1 MSGIKLTA
9 QKIEKLPFSSKRT
22 LYIDQHPTTKFQ
34 NCDFVLI
41 VGARSKMAYLRHRP
55 VINGTRRTTMIK
67 LGDATAISL
76 GELRE
81 IYEAEVIKLKR
92 GESEYLLEK
101 DQRDITLKD
110 LVDFYIDRKEQ
121 GKGKSVSD
129 YEQKQMNSLMNQ
141 KVGKIFVGELKC
153 KDLEFDAIQGI
164 LDADIKK
171 GSFYVANQ
179 KREFIQRVWNYSVK
193 NNIRAKVLKPIS
205 NPASF
210 SMDDWVGWKKEPSEK
225 KLEVKDFPEFFEAIE
240 SLPRSDFRDF
250 FKMALFTGQHPYSEI
265 AKMRWDQI
273 QEIEGQTWWIMEKGF
288 HKVDKPHQF
297 PLHKMTLD
305 IINKYKG
312 NDDVFVFKNIHDKGD
327 FYTKDNLKNA
337 IRRLKKTHNIKWDIR
352 CLRASF
358 VTAITNLD
366 HTYRAGVL
374 CNQAGQN
381 ITEKN
386 YVRAD
391 VTYFDFK
398 IEMINAY
405 MELIQDKIN
414 EKRN

>member
-22 LYIDQHPTTKFQ
+22 LYIDNHPTTKFKG
-34 NCDFVLI
+34 CDFIVV
-41 VGARSKMAYLRHRP
+41 VGARTKTAYLRHRP
-55 VINGTRRTTMIK
+55 VINGTRKNTMVK

-76 GELRE
+76 SELRE
-81 IYEAEVIKLKR
+81 IYFDEVVKLKR
-92 GESEYLLEK
+92 GESNYLIEK
-101 DQRDITLKD
+101 DQRDITLRD
-110 LVDFYIDRKEQ
+110 LVDFYILK
-121 GKGKSVSD
+121 KKPSD

-141 KVGKIFVGELKC
+141 TLDKIFVGDLKC
-153 KDLEFDAIQGI
+153 KDLDTFGVKDVLQQ
-164 LDADIKK
+164 DVDKK
-171 GSFYVANQ
+171 SMYVANQ
-179 KREFIQRVWNYSVK
+179 KREFIQRIWNYNSRENK
-193 NNIRAKVLKPIS
+193 NAKVIKKIS
-205 NPASF
+205 NPATF
-210 SMDDWVGWKKEPSEK
+210 SMMDWVGWKKEPSEK
-225 KLEVKDFPEFFEAIE
+225 KLNVSDYPQFFEAIE
-240 SLPRSDFRDF
+240 SLSRSDFRDF

-312 NDDVFVFKNIHDKGD
+312 NDDVFVFKNIHDKSD

-337 IRRLKKTHNIKWDIR
+337 IRRLKKTHNITWDIR

-366 HTYRAGVL
+366 HTYRAGLL

-398 IEMINAY
+398 IEMINAF
-405 MELIQDKIN
+405 MELIQDKMN

>member
-22 LYIDQHPTTKFQ
+22 LYIDKHPTTKFQ

-55 VINGTRRTTMIK
+55 IINGSRKTSMIK
-67 LGDATAISL
+67 LGNASVIGLS
-76 GELRE
+76 ELRE
-81 IYEAEVIKLKR
+81 IYTEEVTKIIR
-92 GESEYLLEK
+92 NESNYLIEK

-110 LVDFYIDRKEQ
+110 LVDFYILRK
-121 GKGKSVSD
+121 KPSD
-129 YEQKQMNSLMNQ
+129 YEQKQMNSLINQ
-141 KVGKIFVGELKC
+141 KLDRILVGQLKC
-153 KDLEFDAIQGI
+153 KDLDTFAVKDVLQEDV
-164 LDADIKK
+164 DK
-171 GSFYVANQ
+171 GSMYVANQ
-179 KREFIQRVWNYSVK
+179 KREFIQRVWNYSSRENREARV
-193 NNIRAKVLKPIS
+193 ISTMS

-210 SMDDWVGWKKEPSEK
+210 SMVDWVGWKKEPSEK
-225 KLEVKDFPEFFEAIE
+225 KLDVSDYPKFFEAVE
-240 SLPRSDFRDF
+240 SLPRTDFQDF

-265 AKMRWDQI
+265 AKMRWEQI
-273 QEIEGQTWWIMEKGF
+273 QEIEGQTWWVMEKGF

-297 PLHKMTLD
+297 PLHNMALD

-312 NDDVFVFKNIHDKGD
+312 NDDVFVFKNIHDKSD

-337 IRRLKKTHNIKWDIR
+337 MRRLKKTHNIDWDMR

-366 HTYRAGVL
+366 HTYRAGIL

-386 YVRAD
+386 YVRGNI
-391 VTYFDFK
+391 TYFDFK

-405 MELIQDKIN
+405 MELIQDKMN